1 MKTFLLMS
9 RSTGQLVEGAR
20 VFLKDKDTGVPAWEA
35 MVIHLDFCREHDGWI
50 VTSPHKFFGG
60 LRVYVD
66 AETVSRVFEIIGE
79 V

>member
-9 RSTGQLVEGAR
+9 KSTGALVEGAR
-20 VFLKDKDTGVPAWEA
+20 VCLIDQYFGIKNR
-35 MVIHLDFCREHDGWI
+35 DFALLFPGDVDGWI